1 MKETLLKTLRLNNRD
16 YLKILHRTKQTI
28 VDYVASKGN
37 NYEFKKYY
45 GHLMTRYSNETFV
58 IRRISVNRG
67 IANVYSDYN
76 YWFYLDDFDLQN
88 LNKIIEALSIDE

>member
-1 MKETLLKTLRLNNRD
+1 
-16 YLKILHRTKQTI
+16 
-28 VDYVASKGN
+28 
-37 NYEFKKYY
+37 
-45 GHLMTRYSNETFV
+45 MTRYSNETFV

>member
-1 MKETLLKTLRLNNRD
+1 
-16 YLKILHRTKQTI
+16 
-28 VDYVASKGN
+28 
-37 NYEFKKYY
+37 
-45 GHLMTRYSNETFV
+45 MTRHSKETFV

>member
-16 YLKILHRTKQTI
+16 YLNLLHRTKHAI
-28 VDYVASKGN
+28 VDYVASNGN

-45 GHLMTRYSNETFV
+45 GHLNTRHSNENFV

-67 IANVYSDYN
+67 IVIVYSDYN